1 MMNIGNIMNP
11 LTNKLIVLAHHPDGP
26 ARLEH
31 FRLDECHIDALQ
43 PGEYIVENKWLSIDQ
58 YTRARLSKN
67 TAFVSPIKPG
77 EVIQGETIGNIIATK
92 NPKFQVGDCVFTF
105 SGWQKYYIGTPQDFI
120 THRVLPTT
128 LSPSIFLGAAGTP
141 GRSAYF
147 GLNKIAKPKAGET
160 LVVSAA
166 SGGVGSAVGQL
177 GKQAGCRVVG
187 LAGSEEKCRYVVE
200 TLGFDTCI
208 NYKDADLNQALRAA
222 CPNGI
227 DIYFENVGGRVSLF
241 VARLLNEGAR
251 VPVCGSA
258 ALYNQGHDVDA
269 SSPVA
274 FFSSLPEAPLSR
286 FFLVTEWFKDYAEA
300 DIWLLDAVEKGR
312 LKYRENIIEGIE
324 NAPQAFI
331 DLLDSK
337 HFGKQLVR
345 L

>member
-1 MMNIGNIMNP
+1 MNP
-11 LTNKLIVLAHHPDGP
+11 LENKLIVLNRHPDGP
-26 ARLEH
+26 AQLEDFRLEE
-31 FRLDECHIDALQ
+31 RHINALQ
-43 PGEYIVENKWLSIDQ
+43 PGEYLVENKWLSIDL
-58 YTRARLSKN
+58 YTRPRLNKN
-67 TAFVSPIKPG
+67 TAYVSPIKQG
-77 EVIQGETIGNIIATK
+77 EVIQGETVGYVVATK
-92 NPKFQVGDCVFTF
+92 NPHFKVGDCVFTF
-105 SGWQKYYIGTPQDFI
+105 SGWQKYYVGTPQDFI
-120 THRVLPTT
+120 THRLPPTA
-128 LSPSIFLGAAGTP
+128 LSPSIFLSVVGTP

-147 GLNKIAKPKAGET
+147 GMNKIAKPKAGET

-166 SGGVGSAVGQL
+166 SGGVGSVVGQL

-200 TLGFDTCI
+200 TLGFDACI
-208 NYKDADLNQALRAA
+208 NYKEDDLNHALRAA

-241 VARLLNEGAR
+241 VAKLLNEGAR

-258 ALYNQGHDVDA
+258 AQYNQDPDVDA
-269 SSPVA
+269 SSTVA
-274 FFSSLPEAPLSR
+274 FFSSLPDAPLSR

-300 DIWLLDAVEKGR
+300 NIWLLDAVEKER